1 MIIRLPLQPED
12 VGPFWLN
19 GMTEPPVDPPVD
31 PPVTGDGGCGPDGC
45 AIQAENFTSLLDP
58 DNDGG
63 TFFVIEDSDALAGKV
78 LKAPNGDRIDLS
90 NEAHDTIATY
100 TLQFETEGSYTLYYR
115 ARGFSGSTN
124 SLYVP
129 DGFNVDPN
137 DNEPATSDGSFE
149 WFKESTTF
157 TINASNVGAP
167 VEFRLGMREANTEI
181 DAFVLN
187 LDSNLSDSELEALFV
202 APPEPDPILGDFDAD
217 GDVDGDDVDYYIG
230 NLNQPATGEFEQLDL
245 NGDGE
250 VTIAD
255 HDYHMTTLVAT
266 SNGVT
271 GALLGDVNLDGV
283 VDVLGD
289 AFTLIANL
297 GGTATS
303 HSQGDLDA
311 NGVIDVLGDA
321 FLLISQLGQ
330 SNL

>member
-1 MIIRLPLQPED
+1 M
-12 VGPFWLN
+12 
-19 GMTEPPVDPPVD
+19 
-31 PPVTGDGGCGPDGC
+31 
-45 AIQAENFTSLLDP
+45 
-58 DNDGG
+58 
-63 TFFVIEDSDALAGKV
+63 
-78 LKAPNGDRIDLS
+78 
-90 NEAHDTIATY
+90 
-100 TLQFETEGSYTLYYR
+100 
-115 ARGFSGSTN
+115 
-124 SLYVP
+124 
-129 DGFNVDPN
+129 
-137 DNEPATSDGSFE
+137 
-149 WFKESTTF
+149 
-157 TINASNVGAP
+157 
-167 VEFRLGMREANTEI
+167 EFRLGMREANTEI